1 MMTLNKHIGTK
12 TKIFGAIVLAII
24 LIVAFCEVI
33 GWPFLRQPLEQFLQK
48 KLERNVK
55 IDSPFKLNFIGG
67 IKLQAAGFS
76 ISAPTEFKVPYL
88 ASAKDVELKLRY
100 SDLWGIEAGAPYVI
114 KSIKA
119 EQLDAHLSRYLN
131 GKSTWQFKKKEKD
144 AIRPFPM
151 IQALMIRKGQAHV
164 DDRLT
169 KADLI
174 IDFSTNEGMSNA
186 LPSSKVA
193 LKGEF
198 RERKLKA
205 ELTTQGFLPIASQD
219 KKAPPASS
227 KGWLDYGKV
236 HADFDGSVEDLFG
249 EQTIKGKLSTRGPS
263 LGELGDL
270 LSVTLPETKPF
281 KISGKI
287 ERSPYVWLIDVAS
300 AKVGQSDLK
309 GKFEYNT
316 KPERAMLKGQLAGKR
331 FYLVDLAP
339 AFGGD
344 NKKSSKKGRI
354 FPDKPLDFATYNRM
368 NAEVTVNIDYVDL
381 GKAFKAP
388 IAPLKASLNLN
399 KNKLSL
405 AKIDART
412 AQGNIS
418 GEIFIDAHEQKEI
431 ANPQQEKNL
440 ERLKADWGINLGIK
454 NINLEKWISISE
466 ERKKEAAKKN
476 QSENS
481 LTYVTGLL
489 NGEAKLKGKGN
500 STAQLLRSLNGDVSF
515 YIRQGEISHLV
526 VEAVGLDI
534 AQALGLLIKGD
545 EHIKMQCAVMN
556 FKANKGIMK
565 SNVALIDTPVTTI
578 VLNGNVNMG
587 EEQLD
592 LKMTAEPKN
601 FSPLTVR
608 SPLDITGTFL
618 KPNIAP
624 DIAPIGA
631 RAVGAVLLGLINPL
645 AAIIPFLDPGKVK
658 DTHQDEICNETL
670 SQLKKR

>member
-1 MMTLNKHIGTK
+1 MLTLNKLTGTK
-12 TKIFGAIVLAII
+12 TKIFSAIVLALI

-33 GWPFLRQPLEQFLQK
+33 GWPFLRQPLAQFLQN
-48 KLERNVK
+48 KLERTVK
-55 IDSPFKLNFIGG
+55 IDSPFKLKLIGG
-67 IKLQAAGFS
+67 LKLQAAGFS
-76 ISAPTEFKVPYL
+76 ISAPPEFEVPSL
-88 ASAKDVELKLRY
+88 ATAKDLELKLRY
-100 SDLWGIEAGAPYVI
+100 SDLWGIKPGDPYVI

-131 GKSTWQFKKKEKD
+131 GKSTWQFNKKEQD
-144 AIRPFPM
+144 AIRPFPV
-151 IQALMIRKGQAHV
+151 INTLVIRKGQAHV

-169 KADLI
+169 KADLV
-174 IDFSTNEGMSNA
+174 IDFNTNEGQGNA
-186 LPSSKVA
+186 TPTSKVA

-219 KKAPPASS
+219 KNTPPASS

-236 HADFDGSVEDLFG
+236 HADFEGSVDDLFG
-249 EQTIKGKLSTRGPS
+249 EQNIKGKLSTHGPS

-270 LSVTLPETKPF
+270 LSITLPHTKSF
-281 KISGKI
+281 KINGKI
-287 ERSPYVWLIDVAS
+287 ERSQYVWLIDVAS
-300 AKVGQSDLK
+300 ARVGQSDLN
-309 GKFEYNT
+309 GKFEYDT
-316 KPERAMLKGQLAGKR
+316 RPERSLLKGQLAGKR

-339 AFGGD
+339 AFGSD
-344 NKKSSKKGRI
+344 DKNSSKRGRI
-354 FPDKPLDFATYNRM
+354 FPDQPLDFATYNRM
-368 NAEVTVNIDYVDL
+368 NAEISVNIDYVDL

-418 GEIFIDAHEQKEI
+418 GEIFIDAHEQKEL

-440 ERLKADWGINLGIK
+440 ERIKADWGIYLAVK
-454 NINLEKWISISE
+454 NINLEKWITISDA
-466 ERKKEAAKKN
+466 RKKEATKKN

-481 LTYVTGLL
+481 LAYVTGLL

-500 STAQLLRSLNGDVSF
+500 STAQLLRSLNGDLSF
-515 YIRQGEISHLV
+515 YIRKGEISHLV
-526 VEAVGLDI
+526 VEAAGLDI

-545 EHIKMQCAVMN
+545 QHIKMQCAVMN
-556 FKANKGIMK
+556 FKANNGIMK
-565 SNVALIDTPVTTI
+565 SNVALVDTPVTTI
-578 VLNGNVNMG
+578 VLNGNINMG
-587 EEQLD
+587 EEKLD

-608 SPLDITGTFL
+608 SPLEITGTFL
-618 KPNIAP
+618 NPNISP

-631 RAVGAVLLGLINPL
+631 RAVGAVLLGIINPL

-658 DTHQDEICNETL
+658 DTHQDVLCNETL
-670 SQLKKR
+670 TRLKKH